1 GQLSIVDPDA
11 GQNQFV
17 PQSHASAAHGT
28 FTVQPDGSWSYALD
42 NQQPAVQGLKSGDQ
56 LTDSL
61 TVTSVDGTS
70 HKLTITIHGTDDKAQ
85 IGGTATGTVTEETA
99 LTTGGQLS
107 IVDPD
112 AGQNQFVPQ
121 SH

>member
-1 GQLSIVDPDA
+1 DA

-17 PQSHASAAHGT
+17 GQSAAQGAHGS

-61 TVTSVDGTS
+61 TVTSIDGTT
-70 HKLTITIHGTDDKAQ
+70 HQLTVTINGTDDKAQ

-99 LTTGGQLS
+99 LTTGG
-107 IVDPD
+107 
-112 AGQNQFVPQ
+112 
-121 SH
+121 